1 MNQPKRRLGLS
12 LTCALIGCVVLG
24 IVASALHRSSL
35 SGTVSPLSPAS
46 QQISKAIP
54 RLVNASRGEGLP
66 SSQQS
71 RQVNFTNLPVAFEP
85 NLGQTDPQ
93 VKYLARGNGYTLF
106 LTPSEAVLTLAPEKT
121 QATKQK
127 SSNRFARFAKSPMM
141 SRNSPAA
148 GTVGAV
154 IRMQVAGGDPHT
166 QIAGTEDLPGISNYF
181 VGKNPGNWRTNVPH
195 YARVGYRDIY
205 PGVNLAFHGA
215 QQQLEFDFVVAPG
228 ADPAPIGLQFSGAE
242 RIVTDAAGNLI
253 LASSAGDLRLHKPV
267 AYQEYQ
273 GARRLV
279 DARFVVEGKR
289 VGFVLGNYDRS
300 RELVID
306 PTLSYSTNLGGTL
319 EDDGLGIA
327 VDASGN
333 AYVTG
338 ETASTNFPPA
348 GTQFQSSNAGSF
360 DVFVTKIAA
369 NGSSLIYSTYIG
381 GSLAD
386 SGNGIA
392 VDSSGNAFVAGGTSS
407 SDFPT
412 SVGASQTTFKG
423 ITDAFVLKLDPAG
436 SALVYSTLLGGT
448 LFDAANGLAVDGLG
462 NAYVVGA
469 TSSTADFPTLNP
481 IPGNGG
487 GSSNGFVTKV
497 NATGTALVYST
508 FLGGSTGDFAAAVAL
523 DSSKNAYV
531 TGGTLS
537 PTFPHTTGAF
547 QIQCG
552 TDGNCNGGSY
562 DAFITVI
569 NAAGSGYVY
578 STFLGGS
585 GADEGLGIAVDSAA
599 NAYVTGLTKSNTN
612 FPLQAALQPTF
623 GGGVQD
629 AFVTKINSTGS
640 APLVYSTFLGGG
652 LGDAGTSIALDASNN
667 AYLTG
672 QTTSSNF
679 PTTSPTQ
686 GTPGGANDGFV
697 TEINAAGSQPLFSTY
712 LGGSQ
717 NENTLSGSGPGGA
730 IAVDSAGNI
739 YVTGNTS
746 SANFPP
752 VAAVQGTYGGAIDAF
767 VAKFAPSAGT
777 GNFSITVSPG
787 SATVTHGQTTAPF
800 TVTVTPSGGFNS
812 AVSLSCS
819 GAPTGAAC
827 HFNPSSVA
835 GGSGTSSLTISTTAA
850 SAQLSPSSQPG
861 LFYALCLPVA
871 GMALLGAGFAPG
883 QSRKRKLVALLLG
896 CLVFSGLMFLAA
908 CGGGGGGGGGTPPG
922 TYNVTVKGT
931 AGGVT
936 NNGTPVIQLTV
947 Q

>member
-12 LTCALIGCVVLG
+12 LTCVLIGCVVLG

-54 RLVNASRGEGLP
+54 RLVNASSGEGSP
-66 SSQQS
+66 SPQQS
-71 RQVNFTNLPVAFEP
+71 RQVNLTNLPVAFEP

-154 IRMQVAGGDPHT
+154 IRMRVAGGNPHT
-166 QIAGTEDLPGISNYF
+166 QIAGTENLPGISNYF

-215 QQQLEFDFVVAPG
+215 QQQLEFDFVIAPE
-228 ADPAPIGLQFSGAE
+228 ADPAPIGLQFSGAK
-242 RIVTDAAGNLI
+242 RIVTDTAGNLI

-306 PTLSYSTNLGGTL
+306 PTLSYSTYLGGTS
-319 EDDGLGIA
+319 DDRGQGIA
-327 VDASGN
+327 VDGSGN

-338 ETASTNFPPA
+338 EAGNTSFPHTSGNFTG
-348 GTQFQSSNAGSF
+348 GTHDA
-360 DVFVTKIAA
+360 FVTKFTSSGTMAYSTFIGGTSDDDAIGIAVQA
-369 NGSSLIYSTYIG
+369 GNAYIVGSTISTDFPATTTILPGGGQDAFAAKFDTNGALVYATELGGSSTE
-381 GSLAD
+381 
-386 SGNGIA
+386 SGNSIA
-392 VDSSGNAFVAGGTSS
+392 VDSSGNAFIAGETISTNFPTVNPIQPATGGNDDGFVAKLNSGGT
-407 SDFPT
+407 
-412 SVGASQTTFKG
+412 
-423 ITDAFVLKLDPAG
+423 
-436 SALVYSTLLGGT
+436 ALVYSTYLGGSQNDTVTGIALDSSNNVYVTGIT
-448 LFDAANGLAVDGLG
+448 LSSNFP
-462 NAYVVGA
+462 
-469 TSSTADFPTLNP
+469 STAGTADTSC
-481 IPGNGG
+481 GTDSTCNGG
-487 GSSNGFVTKV
+487 SDDAFVTEV
-497 NATGTALVYST
+497 NAAGSALVYST
-508 FLGGSTGDFAAAVAL
+508 FLGGSGKD
-523 DSSKNAYV
+523 
-531 TGGTLS
+531 
-537 PTFPHTTGAF
+537 
-547 QIQCG
+547 
-552 TDGNCNGGSY
+552 
-562 DAFITVI
+562 DA
-569 NAAGSGYVY
+569 
-578 STFLGGS
+578 
-585 GADEGLGIAVDSAA
+585 EGIAVDPLAGT
-599 NAYVTGLTKSNTN
+599 AYVTGLTQSSD
-612 FPLQAALQPTF
+612 FPHPGTPYQSSLSGP
-623 GGGVQD
+623 QD
-629 AFVTKINSTGS
+629 AFVTKVAAGGASF
-640 APLVYSTFLGGG
+640 AFSTFFGG
-652 LGDAGTSIALDASNN
+652 AGSDSGFGIALDSSNN
-667 AYLTG
+667 VYITGETDSSTGFPLLNPITATLSGTSDAFVAELASSGSTLT
-672 QTTSSNF
+672 
-679 PTTSPTQ
+679 
-686 GTPGGANDGFV
+686 
-697 TEINAAGSQPLFSTY
+697 FSTY
-712 LGGSQ
+712 FGGTGTEDQ
-717 NENTLSGSGPGGA
+717 LQGA
-730 IAVDSAGNI
+730 IAVDSSANI
-739 YVTGNTS
+739 YVTGDTS
-746 SANFPP
+746 SSAGFPLQT
-752 VAAVQGTYGGAIDAF
+752 AAQGTYGGGTADAF
-767 VAKFAPSAGT
+767 VAKIAPGTGT

-800 TVTVTPSGGFNS
+800 TVTVTPLNGFNT

-908 CGGGGGGGGGTPPG
+908 CGGGGGGGGGGGTPPG